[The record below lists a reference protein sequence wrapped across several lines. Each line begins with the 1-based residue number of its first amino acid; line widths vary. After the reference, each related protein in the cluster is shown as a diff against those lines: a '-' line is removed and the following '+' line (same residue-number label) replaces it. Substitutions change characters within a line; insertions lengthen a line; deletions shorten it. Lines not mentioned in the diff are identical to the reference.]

1 MRKGDRR
8 KLLTPDAEPN
18 PQDRGMGCYPWLAAL
33 LLASLIG
40 VLLTDSKIVLGLA
53 VVFAALACTSIY
65 AEYQGSLDRKR
76 FGKWADKQKQFGVVV
91 TSDSPKWATYINDRW
106 LTRFGNDVS
115 VLNYSRKREWAKSIE
130 SRAVNR
136 FSRFRDDYPAV
147 IVRRKIGEPA
157 IYIFRN
163 AFVAAWHGD
172 DDPLKKMEE
181 RLFKEYADWQQ
192 RD

>member
-65 AEYQGSLDRKR
+65 AEYQGSLDRNR
-76 FGKWADKQKQFGVVV
+76 FGEWAEKQNQFGVVV
-91 TSDSPKWATYINDRW
+91 TSDSPKWAAHINDRW
-106 LTRFGNDVS
+106 LTRLGNDVS
-115 VLNYSRKREWAKSIE
+115 VLNYSRKREWAKTVE
-130 SRAVNR
+130 STAVKRFNR
-136 FSRFRDDYPAV
+136 YRGDYPVV
-147 IVRRKIGEPA
+147 IVPRKIGEPA
-157 IYIFRN
+157 IYSFRN
-163 AFVAAWHGD
+163 AFVAASHGD
-172 DDPLKKMEE
+172 DEALKKMEE
-181 RLFKEYADWQQ
+181 RLFREYANWQQ